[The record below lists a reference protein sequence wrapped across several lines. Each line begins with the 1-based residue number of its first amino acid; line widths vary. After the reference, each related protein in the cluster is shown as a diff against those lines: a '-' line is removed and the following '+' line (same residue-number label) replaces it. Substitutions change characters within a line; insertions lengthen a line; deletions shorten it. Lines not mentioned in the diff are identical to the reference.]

1 MHGIE
6 FIDENDPSF
15 LETEAAMVKWEQV
28 TLKRYEVWKQERIK
42 LLVHVFVCSASQIIL
57 ITLLFRETAETLD
70 LRSVVHSNVSLGLLT
85 AKGICAM
92 ILHLAMQSGVKQG
105 NEMMKYALNHQ
116 DKFLNWSIAVK
127 LGLFLALTTMAVET
141 ISLIVIFTATTV
153 QDVVFNFIA
162 LQVID
167 EF

>member
-1 MHGIE
+1 
-6 FIDENDPSF
+6 
-15 LETEAAMVKWEQV
+15 
-28 TLKRYEVWKQERIK
+28 
-42 LLVHVFVCSASQIIL
+42 
-57 ITLLFRETAETLD
+57 
-70 LRSVVHSNVSLGLLT
+70 
-85 AKGICAM
+85 M

-105 NEMMKYALNHQ
+105 NEMMKYALNHP

-127 LGLFLALTTMAVET
+127 LGLMLALTTMAVET